1 MKRAILVEL
10 RILSLLETKVNN
22 IDCLHLSNGQYVPKK
37 LRLSFEE
44 ANSCG
49 AKFI

>member
-22 IDCLHLSNGQYVPKK
+22 IDCLHLKNDQYVPKK

-44 ANSCG
+44 VNSYG